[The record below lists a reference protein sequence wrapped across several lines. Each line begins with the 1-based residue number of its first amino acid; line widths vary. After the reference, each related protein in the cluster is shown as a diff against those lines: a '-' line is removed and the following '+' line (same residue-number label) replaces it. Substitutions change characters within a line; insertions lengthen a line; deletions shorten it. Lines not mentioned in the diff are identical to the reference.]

1 MPVSISMS
9 EWCSTMLDGVAFF
22 LSFLWDVLEEA
33 VCSVLE
39 ELASG
44 ALEEVVA
51 LGELGSGVL
60 RELVSGVTL
69 LMKAH
74 IVETYHQH
82 KKKLYNHVHPMK
94 LKI

>member
-1 MPVSISMS
+1 
-9 EWCSTMLDGVAFF
+9 LDGVAFF

-33 VCSVLE
+33 VCGVLE

-44 ALEEVVA
+44 ALE
-51 LGELGSGVL
+51 ELGSGVL
-60 RELVSGVTL
+60 RELVSGATL